1 MGGKN
6 GQKGISLMEVLV
18 TVGLIAIIGSI
29 AVPSYRNYMRTSKT
43 AEAQS
48 SLGQIY
54 MAEKSFFL
62 QHRFYTTDLLT
73 IGVAPDGQMFYNAGF
88 GAHNSS
94 KLATYTPTLDANA
107 FNFYGLCGKNFGDGG
122 NCGDND
128 KGCIASCA
136 FQDIKLKDASA
147 TPPNLNG
154 TFTPVSIPTAATTT
168 LTSFIAYA
176 AADLINKEPKDIGN
190 TTDKDIWCINNY
202 KQVGRV
208 RDGTRVGNSA
218 TGETC
223 STTGGGTT
231 GGSTTGGTT
240 GGSTTGGTTG
250 STTGTPP

>member
-18 TVGLIAIIGSI
+18 TIALIAIIGSI
-29 AVPSYRNYMRTSKT
+29 SVPSYRNYMRSSKT

-73 IGVAPDGQMFYNAGF
+73 IGVAPDGQMRYNAGF

-94 KLATYTPTLDANA
+94 KPATYSPDLEAAA
-107 FNFYGLCGKNFGDGG
+107 FNFFKICGKNFGSGG
-122 NCGDND
+122 ACGDDD

-136 FQDIKLKDASA
+136 FQETRLKD
-147 TPPNLNG
+147 PDDNPNG
-154 TFTPVSIPTAATTT
+154 TFTPVNIPTAATTT
-168 LTSFIAYA
+168 LTAFIAYA
-176 AADLINKEPKDIGN
+176 AADLINKEPKDIAAQK
-190 TTDKDIWCINNY
+190 DKDIWCINEY

-208 RDGTRVGNSA
+208 RDGTREGNDA

-223 STTGGGTT
+223 NSSGGGTTGGGTTGGGTT
-231 GGSTTGGTT
+231 GGSTTGG
-240 GGSTTGGTTG
+240 GTT
-250 STTGTPP
+250 